1 MGRVTVM
8 SFLSMT
14 DPNSYCG
21 RICGAVIYA
30 FVRRQL
36 QRYHLNGIY
45 SENDIIHEM
54 YIRWVKALSCG
65 TEIRNLQPWIR
76 GCCLN
81 IVRELSRKHR
91 QTYNLEDCEL
101 IPDIQPSALD
111 IAELKEE
118 ISLLQAQFQN
128 LKAIDQIILDLKI
141 VKGYSWEKVRNIL
154 EKQGHG
160 SFEVVSLRK
169 RKERAMKTLR
179 LSLTGEA

>member
-21 RICGAVIYA
+21 RVCGGILYA
-30 FVRRQL
+30 FARRQL

-54 YIRWVKALSCG
+54 YIRWVKTVANG
-65 TEIRNLQPWIR
+65 KEIKNLQPWMR
-76 GCCLN
+76 GCCVN
-81 IVRELSRKHR
+81 IIRELSRKHR

-101 IPDIQPSALD
+101 IVDVQPSALD

-118 ISLLQAQFQN
+118 ISLLQARFQD

-154 EKQGHG
+154 EEQGHG
-160 SFEVVSLRK
+160 NFEVVSLRK

-179 LSLTGEA
+179 LSLTEEA